1 MAQTVRVARPEELG
15 EAFATLGLEPAHA
28 VLVVVGGAQ
37 TLDGGQ
43 LEAVQRLLEAVVVPF
58 CDAVGAAVVDGG
70 TDSGVMAAMGR
81 ARHAAGG
88 RFPLVGVVAGGTVID
103 GELPDDGV
111 RDGVAPDGRAQVADP
126 ARLEQHHTHFVV
138 VPGAEWGDESPWIVE
153 VARRIAAG
161 SPVAGLLVGGGN
173 IAARDVD
180 NLVRAGVPVLTL
192 AGTGGVADRLGADE
206 VSGVESVDGL
216 AREPDLAAAL
226 RRVLLD
232 PNS

>member
-15 EAFATLGLEPAHA
+15 AAFTTVGLEPAHA

-37 TLDGGQ
+37 TLDGAQ
-43 LEAVQRLLEAVVVPF
+43 LEAVQRVLEAVVVPY

-88 RFPLVGVVAGGTVID
+88 KFPLVGVVAAGTVVD
-103 GELPDDGV
+103 GELPDGD
-111 RDGVAPDGRAQVADP
+111 APDGRASVADP

-138 VPGAEWGDESPWIVE
+138 VPGAQWGDESPWIVE

-173 IAARDVD
+173 IAARDVE
-180 NLVRAGVPVLTL
+180 NLVAAGFPVLTL
-192 AGTGGVADRLGADE
+192 AGTGGVADRLATGE
-206 VSGVESVDGL
+206 VSGVEAVDGL
-216 AREPDLAAAL
+216 VREPDLRGAL
-226 RRVLLD
+226 QRVLPD

>member
-1 MAQTVRVARPEELG
+1 VRVARPEELG
-15 EAFATLGLEPAHA
+15 AAFATLGLESAHA

-58 CDAVGAAVVDGG
+58 CDAVGAVVVDGG

-81 ARHAAGG
+81 ARDAAGG
-88 RFPLVGVVAGGTVID
+88 KFPLVGVVAGGTVVD
-103 GELPDDGV
+103 GELPDGET
-111 RDGVAPDGRAQVADP
+111 QVTDP

-161 SPVAGLLVGGGN
+161 SPVAGLLMGGGN
-173 IAARDVD
+173 IAARDVE
-180 NLVRAGVPVLTL
+180 NLVAGGFPVLAL
-192 AGTGGVADRLGADE
+192 AGTGGVADRLVADE
-206 VSGVESVDGL
+206 RAGVEVVDGL
-216 AREPDLAAAL
+216 AREPDLGGAL
-226 RRVLLD
+226 RRVLLH